1 MSLQTP
7 QDLPIQITVP
17 GDSPS
22 VPPLVSSERRITPS
36 WTIGQLKSKLVPITG
51 IPDNSQ
57 SLRTR
62 SIDGSWVAL
71 EDDDS
76 LVSDPRYGLRRGAE
90 IEVCPPP
97 VPYIHLGLHPSYKP

>member
-1 MSLQTP
+1 MSLQTV

-22 VPPLVSSERRITPS
+22 APPLVSSERRVTPS
-36 WTIGQLKSKLVPITG
+36 WTIGQLKAKLVPITG
-51 IPDNSQ
+51 IPANSQ

-71 EDDDS
+71 DDDES
-76 LVSDPRYGLRRGAE
+76 LAGDARYGLRRGAE
-90 IEVCPPP
+90 IEVRW
-97 VPYIHLGLHPSYKP
+97 LSLLRLN